1 MSAWLISQAWPYLLA
16 LLGIVGVYFSGRHS
30 GRVKAHRDTLEHYA
44 NTRKRMDAVET
55 ENDDPALL
63 REWLRERGKP

>member
-1 MSAWLISQAWPYLLA
+1 MIAWLISQAWPYLIG
-16 LLGIVGVYFSGRHS
+16 LLGIAGVYFSGRHA
-30 GRVKAHRDTLEHYA
+30 GKVKAHRDTLEHYA
-44 NTRKRMDAVET
+44 KTRKRMDAVET